1 MSKHK
6 VLKQQLISLIMGMAL
21 VIAMVGATAG
31 VNSTLAK
38 LVAPEAPAIAC
49 HSTGQSGGGC

>member
-6 VLKQQLISLIMGMAL
+6 GLKQQLIPLIMGM
-21 VIAMVGATAG
+21 VIAMIVATTG
-31 VNSTLAK
+31 VDNTLAK